1 MRPPVVVFVDEVV
14 DEFLECGDGS
24 WSGVGVEPFLH
35 GLVETL
41 DLAAGGGVVR
51 PGVFLFDPE

>member
-1 MRPPVVVFVDEVV
+1 MVVFVDEVV